1 MNVKRIFASLMVG
14 LFVVIAPC
22 FSQSASSVQQQIASH
37 SRQAQ
42 EFLKENK
49 PELAVPEFKA
59 LVALEPNNAD
69 ARGNLGVLLFFED
82 AYADAIP
89 QLRAALKLQ
98 PTLWKIEA
106 LLGMAE
112 KRTGN
117 VDLALGDLEKAFP
130 KLKEEKIRIDTGM
143 ELIEIYSKSGELDKA
158 AATVGVL
165 RQLAPTNVE
174 VIYAAYRVY
183 SDLADESKL
192 SLSVVAPKSAQV
204 HQMMAHELAREGKI
218 DEAIAN
224 YRAALAIDPHLPG
237 LHFELAEMLNSSEV
251 KDGAQEAEKEYHAAL
266 EANPL
271 DEKSE
276 CRLGEI
282 AALRGDVTDAHD
294 RFASAL
300 QLQPD
305 DPEANIGLAKV
316 WMSTNQPEK
325 AEPLLKRAI
334 ELDPTS
340 AVAHFRLATVY
351 RQTERTDDAK
361 RELVEYQKY
370 KDMKEKLR
378 EMYRAMR
385 LNPGKQEPDDAETQN
400 P

>member
-1 MNVKRIFASLMVG
+1 MNPKKISAAMLAGS
-14 LFVVIAPC
+14 FVAIVPC
-22 FSQSASSVQQQIASH
+22 FSQSTSNTQQQIEAH

-42 EFLKENK
+42 KFLKENK

-59 LVALEPNNAD
+59 LVTLEPNNVD
-69 ARGNLGVLLFFED
+69 ARGNLGVLLFFEG
-82 AYADAIP
+82 AYTEAIP
-89 QLRAALKLQ
+89 QLHAALKLQ

-112 KRTGN
+112 KRTGSAN
-117 VDLALGDLEKAFP
+117 AALGDLEKAFP
-130 KLKEEKIRIDTGM
+130 KLTEEKIRVDTGL
-143 ELIEIYSKSGELDKA
+143 ELIELYSKSGDLEKA

-165 RQLAPTNVE
+165 RQLAPTNVQ
-174 VIYAAYRVY
+174 VIFAAYRLY

-192 SLSVVAPKSAQV
+192 SLSVVAPKSAEV
-204 HQMMAHELAREGKI
+204 HQMMAHELAREGKS

-224 YRAALAIDPHLPG
+224 YRAALAIDPKLPG
-237 LHFELAEMLNSSEV
+237 LLFELAEMLNSSEV
-251 KDGAQEAEKEYHAAL
+251 KDGAQEAEREYHAAL

-282 AALRGDVTDAHD
+282 AALRGDVKDAQNHYV
-294 RFASAL
+294 RAL

-316 WMSTNQPEK
+316 WMSMNQPEK
-325 AEPLLKRAI
+325 AEPLLKHAI

-340 AVAHFRLATVY
+340 ALAHFRLATVY
-351 RQTERTDDAK
+351 RQTERSDDAR